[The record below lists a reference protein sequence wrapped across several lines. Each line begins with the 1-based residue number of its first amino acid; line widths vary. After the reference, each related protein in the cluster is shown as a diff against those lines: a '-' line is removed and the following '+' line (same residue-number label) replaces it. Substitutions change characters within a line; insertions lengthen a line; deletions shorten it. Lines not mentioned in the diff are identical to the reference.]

1 MLQLLPGIKTMIRNG
16 LSRPA
21 RGPPVRLQKKAEKY
35 DRGGPEARRLRRHG
49 RALPHRRRPARAGRR
64 RAGAGA
70 AGGSTKIGR
79 VQKSPKDLVREFHE
93 AFNLDVRSTPTQ
105 VSPVLAAHRQDLLA
119 EETAEV
125 GEASLDGDICHI
137 ANELA
142 DVVYTAYGTALVYG
156 IDLDAVI
163 AEVHRANMSKL
174 GPDGRPVLRADGK
187 VMKGEHYQ
195 APDVASVLFPHGSPG
210 IIDVT

>member
-1 MLQLLPGIKTMIRNG
+1 M
-16 LSRPA
+16 S
-21 RGPPVRLQKKAEKY
+21 
-35 DRGGPEARRLRRHG
+35 DLRRPRTLTGMRHV
-49 RALPHRRRPARAGRR
+49 H
-64 RAGAGA
+64 
-70 AGGSTKIGR
+70 T
-79 VQKSPKDLVREFHE
+79 SPIELVREFHR

-105 VSPVLAAHRQDLLA
+105 VSAALAAHRQGLLA

-125 GEASLDGDICHI
+125 AQASVEGDICHI

-142 DVVYTAYGTALVYG
+142 DVVYTAYGTLVYG

-187 VMKGEHYQ
+187 VMKGEHYRP
-195 APDVASVLFPHGSPG
+195 PDAASVISC
-210 IIDVT
+210 